1 MDLHEQYRQ
10 AIQTA
15 KGAGMK
21 VSVEERDGRLHFE
34 GTVQTHDQANEIW
47 DAIETVPTWQEHIVV
62 DIRVTGSARPAAD
75 TSGLGSKTYC
85 VKAGDT
91 LGTIATAFFGDAT
104 ASTDIYD
111 ANREQLSDPNSV
123 RPGQILIIPQ
133 HVRK

>member
-1 MDLHEQYRQ
+1 MDLHQQYRQ

-15 KGAGMK
+15 KRTGIQ
-21 VSVEERDGRLHFE
+21 VSVEERDGKLHFE

-47 DAIETVPTWQEHIVV
+47 DAIETVPTWQEDIVV

-75 TSGLGSKTYC
+75 TSGFGSKTYC
-85 VKAGDT
+85 VRAGDT
-91 LGTIATAFFGDAT
+91 LATIATEFFGDAN

-111 ANREQLSDPNSV
+111 ANREQLSDPNSI
-123 RPGQILIIPQ
+123 RAGQILIIPQ